1 MVVALFKKYQS
12 YIGAKVV
19 KTLFKRSFESKRG
32 SFRIFD
38 GAVSSNLNM
47 NLGVLATDPSSD
59 VQSICESIAKALA
72 TYSCSP
78 N

>member
-47 NLGVLATDPSSD
+47 KLGVFATDVMVYRRSACSS
-59 VQSICESIAKALA
+59 
-72 TYSCSP
+72 
-78 N
+78 